1 MKTKQ
6 KLYTVLLITVFIV
19 SMFFIYKDS
28 VNSKNKVENAKI
40 TTKTDI
46 DDENIYFFSHIGC
59 PFCEQALK
67 YIDKEY
73 GDTIKI
79 EVIIID
85 KDKKNLNLFIKA
97 SEKYNLDK
105 RRLGTPLIAM
115 GKNYIL
121 GWGQEGQRKFDE
133 YVKEFKK

>member
-28 VNSKNKVENAKI
+28 VNSKNKINNAII
-40 TTKTDI
+40 TTKTGI
-46 DDENIYFFSHIGC
+46 DNENIYFFSHIGC

-67 YIDKEY
+67 YISKKY
-73 GDTIKI
+73 GESIRM
-79 EVIIID
+79 EVIVID
-85 KDKKNLNLFIKA
+85 KGKENVNLFIKA

-105 RRLGTPLIAM
+105 RQLGTPLIAM

>member
-1 MKTKQ
+1 MKTKR
-6 KLYTVLLITVFIV
+6 KIYTIIIIVIFILCLF
-19 SMFFIYKDS
+19 SIHKKI
-28 VNSKNKVENAKI
+28 VNSKNNINNAEI
-40 TTKTDI
+40 TTKTEVDN
-46 DDENIYFFSHIGC
+46 ENIYFFSHIGC

-85 KDKKNLNLFIKA
+85 KDKKNFDLFIKA

-105 RRLGTPLIAM
+105 RKLGTPLIAM

-121 GWGQEGQRKFDE
+121 GWGQAGQEKFDE